1 MNRRLAKRLGSIALA
16 ALLASSTTALA
27 DPPGR
32 HNDDRPRHGSWH
44 GEQRRGH
51 VHDVRVVGRPGP
63 PRHVAY
69 AYPPRGAYVTQLPH
83 RYRVVHYRGA
93 PYYYAGGAWYRPH
106 GPRYVV
112 VTPPIGLAISFLPDV
127 QATLLVGGIP
137 YYRYGPVYY
146 VWQPQARAYVVTGG
160 PNWGG

>member
-1 MNRRLAKRLGSIALA
+1 MKRRLTGNLGAVALA

-27 DPPGR
+27 DPPGYR
-32 HNDDRPRHGSWH
+32 HDGGQRHDRWH

-51 VHDVRVVGRPGP
+51 AHEFRFAERPGR

-69 AYPPRGAYVTQLPH
+69 AYPARGAYVTRLP
-83 RYRVVHYRGA
+83 RQYRVVHYRGI

-112 VTPPIGLAISFLPDV
+112 VTPPVGLAISFAPDV
-127 QATLLVGGIP
+127 QAALFVGGVP

-146 VWQPQARAYVVTGG
+146 VWQPQARAYVVAGG
-160 PNWGG
+160 PDWGG